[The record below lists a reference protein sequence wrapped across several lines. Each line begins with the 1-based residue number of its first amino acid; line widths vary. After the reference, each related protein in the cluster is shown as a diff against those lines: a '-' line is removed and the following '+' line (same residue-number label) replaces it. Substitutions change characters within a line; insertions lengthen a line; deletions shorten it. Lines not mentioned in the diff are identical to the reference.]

1 MAQIASI
8 FVTEDEE
15 FKKHIGRLLRSGA
28 IPVSVLDQLRE
39 GVVPDVVIVDARGD
53 SSSAMGTIERLR
65 AGIPGAAI
73 FAVAQ
78 VAEPDLILQ
87 AMRAGANEFFTWPPA

>member
-28 IPVSVLDQLRE
+28 IPVSVLDQIRE
-39 GVVPDVVIVDARGD
+39 GVVPDVVFVDARGVVRGRIYGETSR
-53 SSSAMGTIERLR
+53 SSLQPAISDLL
-65 AGIPGAAI
+65 AGRDVRP
-73 FAVAQ
+73 V
-78 VAEPDLILQ
+78 
-87 AMRAGANEFFTWPPA
+87 